1 MKKIFVDP
9 FTFEVA
15 RALHRDLSERTGDD
29 FSQMEQRALVAII
42 FALNDS
48 GFLIS
53 EHPRRETWFCFGPEA
68 KDLDQLGDV
77 PDERLKELI
86 AHTILFKLK
95 RSELSRSLELSE
107 RFRADLDL
115 DVVKSSWRGVGAIID
130 RILRGDFRL
139 MGPEVDDGLIVQDLT
154 RSTPKERHYVWFSLD
169 KTNKI
174 PSLVDL
180 ESPVFFE
187 GQPLRT
193 PHKSRSCSIG
203 ARTKICNLGPSDG
216 SRMMTAFIF
225 DLPWMNCDDPSTAHL
240 L

>member
-1 MKKIFVDP
+1 VKKIFVDP

-15 RALHRDLSERTGDD
+15 RTLHRHLSERIGDD
-29 FSQMEQRALVAII
+29 ISQMEQRALVAII

-53 EHPRRETWFCFGPEA
+53 EHLRRETWFCFGPEA

-130 RILRGDFRL
+130 RILKGDLRL
-139 MGPEVDDGLIVQDLT
+139 IGPEVDDGLIVQDLT
-154 RSTPKERHYVWFSLD
+154 RSTPKRKALRVVLVRQD
-169 KTNKI
+169 KQGTVSGGPRK
-174 PSLVDL
+174 SRV
-180 ESPVFFE
+180 
-187 GQPLRT
+187 LRGT
-193 PHKSRSCSIG
+193 TTSNAPKSRSCSIG
-203 ARTKICNLGPSDG
+203 ARTKICNLGRSDG

-225 DLPWMNCDDPSTAHL
+225 DLPWMNCDDPSTADL